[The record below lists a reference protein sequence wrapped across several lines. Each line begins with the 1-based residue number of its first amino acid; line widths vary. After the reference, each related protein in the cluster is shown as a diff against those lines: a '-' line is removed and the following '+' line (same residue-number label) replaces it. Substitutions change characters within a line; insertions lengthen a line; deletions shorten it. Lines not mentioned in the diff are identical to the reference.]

1 MVTSIKPT
9 LRYQMREYLLSGA
22 VFLGVNIFLI
32 LLFSGSFYI
41 SVSWGKGVVQY
52 NGYGFASAVFLFVFG
67 IVLPRQA
74 LRLGVQMGVSRR
86 TSFLG
91 LLVSSVLASLLLGL
105 AGAVLISGTQALSG
119 GNVAVSDLY
128 VMIYLDQMAFTSAA
142 QHLVSVLF
150 NATLM
155 LCCFA
160 AGLFL
165 TFLFWRLNKLGCV
178 LAGLSIPVLL
188 TGLPSLGYYFREPL
202 TPLLNLLK
210 ELVWF
215 FLSSPWAGMLIFLV
229 IAAAFAFLAWRLVRQ
244 ANIRGAALK

>member
-9 LRYQMREYLLSGA
+9 LRYQLREYLLAGA
-22 VFLGVNIFLI
+22 VFVGVNILVI
-32 LLFSGSFYI
+32 LMFSGSFYI

-52 NGYGFASAVFLFVFG
+52 NGYGFASAIFLFVFG

-105 AGAVLISGTQALSG
+105 AGAVLIGGTQALSG
-119 GNVAVSDLY
+119 GFVAVSDLY
-128 VMIYLDQMAFTSAA
+128 AMIYLDQMAFTSAA
-142 QHLVSVLF
+142 QHLCSVLF

-160 AGLFL
+160 AGLFF
-165 TFLFWRLNKLGCV
+165 TFLFWRLNKVGCF
-178 LAGLSIPVLL
+178 LAGISIPVLL

-202 TPLLNLLK
+202 APLLNLLTD
-210 ELVWF
+210 LVWF
-215 FLSSPWAGMLIFLV
+215 FLSSPWAGMLVFLV
-229 IAAAFAFLAWRLVRQ
+229 IAAVFAFLAWLLVRR